1 MALRG
6 GAGALGMR
14 VFERGMVPIAVGLIA
29 ASGLLLAAGTAEA
42 PLAAVINVVST
53 VFVWRS
59 RRSPL
64 WVLGAG
70 SILGAA
76 FLR

>member
-42 PLAAVINVVST
+42 PLAVVST

>member
-1 MALRG
+1 
-6 GAGALGMR
+6 
-14 VFERGMVPIAVGLIA
+14 VPIAVGLIA

-42 PLAAVINVVST
+42 PLAVVST

-64 WVLGAG
+64 WVLGVGA
-70 SILGAA
+70 ILGDA